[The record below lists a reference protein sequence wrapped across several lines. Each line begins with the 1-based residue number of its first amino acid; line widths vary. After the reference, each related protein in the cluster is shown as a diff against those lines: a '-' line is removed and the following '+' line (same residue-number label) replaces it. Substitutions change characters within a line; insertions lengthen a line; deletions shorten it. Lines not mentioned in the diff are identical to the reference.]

1 MSAIRGV
8 TFQADLPLVWRA
20 TEALAEEVILEW
32 LHSNAILLRALAT
45 MEAPPGE
52 RDIESTAENDKRLE
66 RLEAKLD
73 LTLDLLTKLMA
84 RDTPKP
90 PSCPVTVSAAAIE
103 WTSVAAQ
110 ACGTG
115 VITLFIDPRLPQPLQ
130 LPALV
135 AHSTLTDDGHKTMAE
150 FLHLDEETRE
160 WLERAVF
167 RRHRRH
173 IQAVRGKKVD

>member
-1 MSAIRGV
+1 MSAIQGV

-20 TEALAEEVILEW
+20 TEALAEEVIQEW
-32 LHSNAILLRALAT
+32 MYSNAIMLRALAT

-52 RDIESTAENDKRLE
+52 RDIESTAENDKRME

-84 RDTPKP
+84 RDMP
-90 PSCPVTVSAAAIE
+90 PSYPATVSAAAIE
-103 WTSVAAQ
+103 WTSGAAQ
-110 ACGTG
+110 ACGAG

-135 AHSTLTDDGHKTMAE
+135 VQSTLTDDGHKTVAE
-150 FLHLDEETRE
+150 FLHLDNETRE
-160 WLERAVF
+160 WLERTVF

-173 IQAVRGKKVD
+173 IQAVRGKKAD